1 MYKPPREK
9 SSLRRREAKIASG
22 AVAPGQ
28 KSRSAPEQNGPLCDR
43 FRACVAGRTQQDGDP
58 EMSLMKTF
66 ARVAAG
72 VVLAK
77 GLSSAMKSRSS
88 QQGGAQSGSGGGLLG
103 DLLGG
108 AGSGGSLQDRL
119 GQVLGGRSGGGA
131 KTGGLGGLLDGLTG
145 SGGGLGGLL
154 GGLLGGGAAA
164 TGAAG
169 GLAAK
174 DSQPSNDASFGEL
187 FNDAITRNDEPQVAP
202 TPEQNVIAGL
212 MLKAMIQAAKA
223 DGRIDDE
230 ERRKLLSHLGDDLDD
245 EERAFIRE
253 QMAAPVDPEALARD
267 VPRGMESQVYL
278 VSLLAIDLDN
288 EQEARYLHALAQAMG
303 LSREAVN
310 DIHEKAGAI
319 KLYG

>member
-1 MYKPPREK
+1 
-9 SSLRRREAKIASG
+9 
-22 AVAPGQ
+22 
-28 KSRSAPEQNGPLCDR
+28 
-43 FRACVAGRTQQDGDP
+43 
-58 EMSLMKTF
+58 MSLMKTF

-131 KTGGLGGLLDGLTG
+131 KSGGLGGLLDGLTG
-145 SGGGLGGLL
+145 SGGTTGGGLGGLL

-202 TPEQNVIAGL
+202 TPEQNAIAGL

-267 VPRGMESQVYL
+267 VPRGMELQVYL

-319 KLYG
+319 KLYS